1 MVNESHTAVESNN
14 AQLQRAIEHKNRLLD
29 YDRQSA
35 RRTEVIDDETDYYKG
50 VDEEKV
56 REHRHGSR
64 LDKKFSLN
72 LKTGI
77 FRP

>member
-1 MVNESHTAVESNN
+1 MHGNSEA
-14 AQLQRAIEHKNRLLD
+14 LQRAIDHKNRLLD

-50 VDEEKV
+50 VDEEKI
-56 REHRHGSR
+56 RAHRHGSR

-72 LKTGI
+72 LQTGKVDS
-77 FRP
+77 FRKF

>member
-50 VDEEKV
+50 VDEEKI
-56 REHRHGSR
+56 R
-64 LDKKFSLN
+64 
-72 LKTGI
+72 
-77 FRP
+77 